1 MIAPVEEELQIR
13 AEPEPERAE
22 RVRFCSRCGDLA
34 DSQGGDRPGRAR
46 VCASCGMGVY
56 LECTRDALGSLGTFF
71 LVITEDLR
79 VGAVSEGAEGI
90 FGEEASLVGVSLT
103 DLLTSP
109 LGADKLARTVRRA
122 AVGVRERVAVP
133 VEPASEDARGFGPLE
148 ARVSPCG
155 PPRAALVAI
164 EPATP

>member
-1 MIAPVEEELQIR
+1 MEEDVQIR

-22 RVRFCSRCGDLA
+22 RVRFCSRCGELA
-34 DSQGGDRPGRAR
+34 DPERADRPVSSR
-46 VCASCGMGVY
+46 VCATCGMGVY

-71 LVITEDLR
+71 LVVTEDLC

-90 FGEEASLVGVSLT
+90 FGEEAALVGTPLA
-103 DLLTSP
+103 DLLSSP
-109 LGADKLARTVRRA
+109 LGSENLARTVRRA

-133 VEPASEDARGFGPLE
+133 VEPVSEDARAFGPLE

-164 EPATP
+164 EPAI